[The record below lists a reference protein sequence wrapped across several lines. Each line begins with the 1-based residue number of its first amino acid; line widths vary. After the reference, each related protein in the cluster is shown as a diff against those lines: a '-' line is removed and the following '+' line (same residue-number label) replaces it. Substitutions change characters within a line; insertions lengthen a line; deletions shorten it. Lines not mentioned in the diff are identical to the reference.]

1 MGPIPSACSVRSRVD
16 ARDRR
21 CTHVQLSIR
30 DALLAA
36 ALTAA
41 ATVFSSQATA
51 QRGVVVGVVTDSA
64 SRTPLPDVQVR
75 AVGTA
80 FVTLTRADGTYRL
93 PGLTAGRVT
102 LRALRLGMRAVTHN
116 VTMPDSGTVTVDFM
130 LSPSAAT
137 LDQVVVQAT
146 GETERQR
153 ETGNSVQLITP
164 DSVPQGAVASLSDV
178 LSSRAPGVTVTQ
190 QSGETGGTSRIRIRG
205 NNSVSLDNGPL
216 LVIDGVRADND
227 QSASQLD
234 VGGQAPSRLDD
245 LDPNEIDDITV
256 LRGPAAAAL
265 YGTAG
270 ANGVIQVTTKH
281 GSAGKPVWRTY
292 GEYGSV
298 RNYVHYP
305 ANYAR
310 IGLDAAGNR
319 VTQCTLLLQAGGGCT
334 PFADSLVSFNPLA
347 TLSPNVPGWRADFGL
362 QASGGT
368 DAINYYASADHK
380 DEHGVYTNN
389 YVNRTNAR
397 ANLHAT
403 LSPVVDLSANIG
415 YLQSG
420 LGLPQNDNASYGVLS
435 GGLLGSA
442 FNDPITH
449 GYSAGLTPDSL
460 AQVLST
466 QSVNRYTGS
475 ATATWRPLKWL
486 SVVGVTGLDF
496 TQTTERQFFP
506 IGVSPIYP
514 TGRVETDPITDRQ
527 YTTNLTATAR
537 YEVVSSVQGTTS
549 IGTQY
554 TDKTHN
560 QLIAIGQG
568 LLPGATTLA
577 GANTSFSITEDN
589 PEEVLFGG
597 LVQQQLAW
605 RDKVFLSGAVRTDKN
620 SALNGSWTTYP
631 EASLSWVIGEE
642 PFFPHVPALSSLRLR
657 SAFGES
663 GERPQFRQP
672 LFFFSA
678 APAKKDA
685 QELIGAID
693 TATGN
698 GNLTPEISREF
709 EAGFDAGFL
718 SERLTVQVTYY
729 NKTTSGSLIQR
740 QLAPGTGGNVQF
752 VNLGEVTNKGLEFG
766 LTGTLFDSRQFTA
779 ELTFNGSINHNKL
792 VKLGPNISPVTFDAG
807 DAGDT
812 QAFTPGY
819 SLGGYWSFPYTYKD
833 LNHDGIIEPN
843 EITVGSTPV
852 FFGNSQ
858 PSDEYSI
865 TPAVTLFRLLRLSAL
880 FDRRAGVMVYN
891 GTEEFRCGFANT
903 ICQEAYDPKVGLK
916 RQAAAIT
923 ESLSLS
929 DAGSFEDGSF
939 WKLREV
945 TARISAPTSWA
956 RRIHASQVSFSLS
969 GRNLVTWTKYSGFDP
984 EINFAP
990 NVNNQYNP
998 FTASDF
1004 LTQPPVRYWTGRL
1017 DITW

>member
-1 MGPIPSACSVRSRVD
+1 MVPILSARSARSRVGSSHRRGLRIQLIVRD
-16 ARDRR
+16 AR
-21 CTHVQLSIR
+21 LAG
-30 DALLAA
+30 ALIALAA
-36 ALTAA
+36 
-41 ATVFSSQATA
+41 VWSSQALGQHGA
-51 QRGVVVGVVTDSA
+51 VIGVVIDSA
-64 SRTPLPDVQVR
+64 SRTPLPDVQIR

-80 FVTLTRADGTYRL
+80 FVTATRADGTYRL
-93 PGLTAGRVT
+93 PGLTAGPVT

-116 VTMPDSGTVTVDFM
+116 VTVPDSGFVTVDFM
-130 LSPSAAT
+130 LSPSATT

-153 ETGNSVQLITP
+153 ETGNSVQLISP
-164 DSVPQGAVASLSDV
+164 DSVPQGAVADFSDV
-178 LSSRAPGVTVTQ
+178 LSSRAPGITVTQ

-245 LDPNEIDDITV
+245 LDPNEIEDITV

-298 RNYVHYP
+298 RNYVGYP

-310 IGLDAAGNR
+310 IGLDPSGNR
-319 VTQCTLLLQAGGGCT
+319 VTQCTLLLQAEGGCT
-334 PFADSLVSFNPLA
+334 PYADSLVAFNPLA
-347 TLSPNVPGWRADFGL
+347 TVSPNVPGWRANFGL

-368 DAINYYASADHK
+368 DAISYYASGDHK
-380 DEHGVYTNN
+380 DEHGVYANN

-403 LSPVVDLSANIG
+403 LSPVVDLSASLG

-442 FNDPITH
+442 FNDPATH
-449 GYSAGLTPDSL
+449 GYLAGLTPDSL
-460 AQVLST
+460 AQALST

-475 ATATWRPLKWL
+475 ATATWRPLRWF

-496 TQTTERQFFP
+496 IQTTERQIF
-506 IGVSPIYP
+506 P
-514 TGRVETDPITDRQ
+514 TGLIPIFPTGYVQTDPITDRQ
-527 YTTNLTATAR
+527 YTTNVTATGR
-537 YEVVSSVQGTTS
+537 YSVFPSVQGTTS

-560 QLIAIGQG
+560 QLIAFAQG
-568 LLPGATTLA
+568 LLPGVGTLG
-577 GANTSFSITEDN
+577 GANTNFSVTEDN

-620 SALNGSWTTYP
+620 SALGGGWTTYP

-642 PFFPHVPALSSLRLR
+642 PFFPHVPTLSSLRLR
-657 SAFGES
+657 TAFGES
-663 GERPQFRQP
+663 GERPEFRQP
-672 LFFFSA
+672 LFFFSS
-678 APAKKDA
+678 APAKKDG

-698 GNLTPEISREF
+698 GTLTPEISREF

-718 SERLTVQVTYY
+718 SERVTLEVTYY
-729 NKTTSGSLIQR
+729 NKTTSGSLVQR

-766 LTGTLFDSRQFTA
+766 LSGTLYNSRNFTA
-779 ELTFNGSINHNKL
+779 ELTFNGSVNHNKL

-812 QAFTPGY
+812 QEFTPGY
-819 SLGGYWSFPYTYKD
+819 SLGGYWSYPYTYKD
-833 LNHDGIIEPN
+833 LNHDGIIEPS

-865 TPAVTLFRLLRLSAL
+865 TPSFTVFRFLRLSAL

-891 GTEEFRCGFANT
+891 GTEEFRCGFSNT
-903 ICQEAYDPKVGLK
+903 ICQEAYDPRVGLK

-923 ESLSLS
+923 ESLALS
-929 DAGSFEDGSF
+929 DAGAFEDGSF

-945 TARISAPTSWA
+945 TARVSAPVSWA
-956 RRIHASQVSFSLS
+956 RRIHASQASFSLS

-1004 LTQPPVRYWTGRL
+1004 LTQPPVRYWTGRV